1 MNPSLIR
8 CVLLSFVITLMTSQI
23 SYGEEMGTN
32 ISIGQQMIY
41 KDNFLFS
48 EKDSQDLTGIKLVPR
63 IDIYRRSERTDIS
76 LGIQSSVEKYDQSV
90 YNNHYESYDLGYQKR
105 NEKYVWGIDFEQI
118 KEPTHVSELQES
130 GVFDIVPSDTLSKK
144 LLSNIGYSISEKNFV
159 SVKISEQQKRFDSD
173 RYADFDNTNIQTS
186 WNRKVSDTMDIY
198 LGFSVTEYESEYQGR
213 FQYLPVELLGIK
225 FCPPATLIFQDRC
238 LSPNLPEGQSG
249 NISETQGGLVGF
261 SWSPSRTLKVN
272 VRLGGDNTKTRQEI
286 SLPKQIVSLGEP
298 INQDIVFGGKQ
309 ENKTSV
315 SSQNTEWALI
325 YSQERYSAD
334 LVWSRQIQPG
344 SLGSLWKVDNI
355 KLQTQ
360 FQLNELSQ
368 LSFGV
373 SSADFKTLDK
383 QTINTNENERRNLH
397 VFVNYSYQLAPAW
410 KMTANLQKTNQ
421 RIYVKPKIDIES
433 WQGFIGFHYFPQ
445 KWVW

>member
-1 MNPSLIR
+1 MNLTFIR
-8 CVLLSFVITLMTSQI
+8 YAFLSSVIMVTSQM
-23 SYGEEMGTN
+23 SHGEELGVN
-32 ISIGQQMIY
+32 FSIGQQMIY

-48 EKDSQDLTGIKLVPR
+48 ENNPQNLTGVQLVPR
-63 IDIYRRSERTDIS
+63 VDIVRRNERRDINF
-76 LGIQSSVEKYDQSV
+76 GIQSSIEKYDQSV
-90 YNNHYESYDLGYQKR
+90 YNNHYESYDLGYRKR
-105 NEKYVWGIDFEQI
+105 NETYFIGLDFEQI
-118 KEPTHVSELQES
+118 EEPTHVSELQDS
-130 GVFDIVPSDTLSKK
+130 GVFDIVPSDTVSKK
-144 LLSNIGYSISEKNFV
+144 ILSDLGYSLSPKNSISL
-159 SVKISEQQKRFDSD
+159 KILAQQKRFDTN

-186 WNRKVSDTMDIY
+186 WNRKISETTEVY
-198 LGFSVTEYESEYQGR
+198 LGLSVTEYESEYQGR

-225 FCPPATLIFQDRC
+225 FCPPANLIFQDRC
-238 LSPNLPEGQSG
+238 LASNPSEGQSR
-249 NISETQGGLVGF
+249 NISETQGGLTGF
-261 SWSPSRTLKVN
+261 SWNPSRVWKIKA
-272 VRLGGDNTKTRQEI
+272 RLGGDRTNTRQEI
-286 SLPKQIVSLGEP
+286 SLPIQVVSLGEP

-309 ENKTSV
+309 ETKTSV
-315 SSQNTEWALI
+315 TSQNTEWALI
-325 YSQERYSAD
+325 YSQERYSVD

-360 FQLNELSQ
+360 FQLSELSQ
-368 LSFGV
+368 LSIGV

-397 VFVNYSYQLAPAW
+397 LFVNYSYQFAPAW

-421 RIYVKPKIDIES
+421 RINVEPKIDIES

>member
-1 MNPSLIR
+1 MNLIFIR
-8 CVLLSFVITLMTSQI
+8 YVFMSSVFMMASQM
-23 SYGEEMGTN
+23 SHGEEMGVN
-32 ISIGQQMIY
+32 FSIGQQMIY

-48 EKDSQDLTGIKLVPR
+48 ENNPQNLTGVQLVPR
-63 IDIYRRSERTDIS
+63 VDIVRRNERRDIN
-76 LGIQSSVEKYDQSV
+76 LGVQSSIEKYDQSV
-90 YNNHYESYDLGYQKR
+90 YNNHYESYDLGYRKR
-105 NEKYVWGIDFEQI
+105 NEQYFIGLDFEQI
-118 KEPTHVSELQES
+118 EEPTHVSELQDS
-130 GVFDIVPSDTLSKK
+130 GVFDIVPSDTVSKK
-144 LLSNIGYSISEKNFV
+144 ILSDLGYSLSSKNFI
-159 SVKISEQQKRFDSD
+159 SLKISAQQKRFDIN

-186 WNRKVSDTMDIY
+186 WNRKISETTEVY
-198 LGFSVTEYESEYQGR
+198 LGLSATEYESEYQGR

-225 FCPPATLIFQDRC
+225 FCPPANLIFQDRC
-238 LSPNLPEGQSG
+238 LSSNPSEGQSR
-249 NISETQGGLVGF
+249 NISETQGGLTGF
-261 SWSPSRTLKVN
+261 SWNPSRVWKIKA
-272 VRLGGDNTKTRQEI
+272 RLGGDRTNTRQEI
-286 SLPKQIVSLGEP
+286 SLPIQVVSLGEP

-309 ENKTSV
+309 ETKTSV
-315 SSQNTEWALI
+315 TSQNTEWALI

-360 FQLNELSQ
+360 FQLSELSQ

-383 QTINTNENERRNLH
+383 QTININENERRNLH
-397 VFVNYSYQLAPAW
+397 VFVNYSCQLAPAW
-410 KMTANLQKTNQ
+410 KMTANVQKTNQ
-421 RIYVKPKIDIES
+421 RIYVEPKIDIES